1 MIHRLIKLEFSKL
14 FRRGLTYIGFGAIL
28 LIVLIIHA
36 GMYAEGRKL
45 LDLLM
50 KNLSDVFVFQGDL
63 INVYT
68 VSYII
73 LNSLWIHIPILVAIV
88 SGDMLSGE
96 AGRGTFRLLLTRPVS
111 RLGLVTAKYITAQI
125 YTAMLVIFLMLLS
138 LGVGRIFYP
147 TGDMIVLINTIN
159 IFSQT
164 DVLWRFLAAFAYGI
178 ISMWVVSGL
187 AFLFSGLSASS
198 LSSVLSTMA
207 VIIVFTIISNFSLG
221 IFEVIKPFLFTTYLN
236 GWMLFFD
243 DPVNWD
249 KVISYAAI
257 MIFHITAFFVATLV
271 IFRKKDITT

>member
-1 MIHRLIKLEFSKL
+1 M
-14 FRRGLTYIGFGAIL
+14 
-28 LIVLIIHA
+28 IVLIIHA

-45 LDLLM
+45 LDLLVN
-50 KNLSDVFVFQGDL
+50 NLSDVFVFQGEL

-88 SGDMLSGE
+88 SGDILSGE

-125 YTAMLVIFLMLLS
+125 YTAMLVIFLLFLS
-138 LGVGRIFYP
+138 LVLGRVFYQ

-159 IFSQT
+159 IFSEN
-164 DVLWRFLAAFAYGI
+164 DVLWRFLSAFAYGI

-187 AFLFSGLSASS
+187 AFLFSSLSSNS
-198 LSSVLSTMA
+198 LSSVLSTLA
-207 VIIVFTIISNFSLG
+207 VIIVFSIVSNFSIG
-221 IFEVIKPFLFTTYLN
+221 IFEPIKPFLFTSYLN

-243 DPVNWD
+243 DPVDWS
-249 KVISYAAI
+249 KVFIYAMV
-257 MIFHITAFFVATLV
+257 MILHITAFFAAALF
-271 IFRKKDITT
+271 IFQKKDITT

>member
-1 MIHRLIKLEFSKL
+1 MLRLIRLEFSKL
-14 FRRGLTYIGFGAIL
+14 YSRGLTYIGFGAIFM
-28 LIVLIIHA
+28 IVMIIHA

-45 LDLLM
+45 LDLLVS
-50 KNLSDVFVFQGDL
+50 NLSDVFVFQGDL

-96 AGRGTFRLLLTRPVS
+96 AGRGTFRLLLTRPIS

-138 LGVGRIFYP
+138 LGLGRLFYQ
-147 TGDMIVLINTIN
+147 TGDMIVLLNTIN
-159 IFSQT
+159 IFSES
-164 DVLWRFLAAFAYGI
+164 DVLWRFLSAFAYGMM
-178 ISMWVVSGL
+178 SMWVVSGL
-187 AFLFSGLSASS
+187 AFMFSGLSNNS

-207 VIIVFTIISNFSLG
+207 VIIVFSIISNFSIG
-221 IFEVIKPFLFTTYLN
+221 IFEIIKPYLFTTYLS

-243 DPVNWD
+243 HPVDWS
-249 KVISYAAI
+249 KVAFYAFVI
-257 MIFHITAFFVATLV
+257 IVHITAFFIATLFL
-271 IFRKKDITT
+271 FRKKDITT